1 MIGRAL
7 IHVDYVATKLTKQ
20 EQAES
25 ATDIKGAN
33 MLALVNYQAR
43 RTGDTYSIVQR
54 DHGNMGTR
62 IVIRTLIVQ
71 ISCCSAT
78 MVQK

>member
-1 MIGRAL
+1 
-7 IHVDYVATKLTKQ
+7 
-20 EQAES
+20 
-25 ATDIKGAN
+25 